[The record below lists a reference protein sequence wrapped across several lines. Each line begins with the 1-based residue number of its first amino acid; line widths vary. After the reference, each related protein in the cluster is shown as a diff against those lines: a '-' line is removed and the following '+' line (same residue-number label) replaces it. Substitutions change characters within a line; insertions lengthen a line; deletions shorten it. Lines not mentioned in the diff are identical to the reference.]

1 MVAFYKEVCI
11 IYGAEHP
18 LHILWLYN
26 FISGLVAQL
35 GERSVRIREVEGSN
49 PFGSTSNKASV
60 RSTIRSTVI
69 LIELRWIFLLLRRQ
83 LSAKM
88 KYAYARIIRA
98 PVHRRKRLE
107 QIALGGKKANV
118 LSRIIC

>member
-35 GERSVRIREVEGSN
+35 GERSVRIREVVGSN
-49 PFGSTSNKASV
+49 PI
-60 RSTIRSTVI
+60 RSTIS
-69 LIELRWIFLLLRRQ
+69 
-83 LSAKM
+83 
-88 KYAYARIIRA
+88 
-98 PVHRRKRLE
+98 PP
-107 QIALGGKKANV
+107 
-118 LSRIIC
+118 

>member
-35 GERSVRIREVEGSN
+35 GERSVRIREVVGSN
-49 PFGSTSNKASV
+49 P
-60 RSTIRSTVI
+60 IRSTKTT
-69 LIELRWIFLLLRRQ
+69 LDELK
-83 LSAKM
+83 SSM
-88 KYAYARIIRA
+88 
-98 PVHRRKRLE
+98 VTSE
-107 QIALGGKKANV
+107 
-118 LSRIIC
+118 

>member
-35 GERSVRIREVEGSN
+35 GERSVRIREVVGSN
-49 PFGSTSNKASV
+49 PI
-60 RSTIRSTVI
+60 RSTIKAKQYRC
-69 LIELRWIFLLLRRQ
+69 RRPE
-83 LSAKM
+83 
-88 KYAYARIIRA
+88 AYGINCFRA
-98 PVHRRKRLE
+98 F
-107 QIALGGKKANV
+107 
-118 LSRIIC
+118 

>member
-49 PFGSTSNKASV
+49 PF
-60 RSTIRSTVI
+60 RSTKTHRY
-69 LIELRWIFLLLRRQ
+69 ELFWFRNVFGLT
-83 LSAKM
+83 
-88 KYAYARIIRA
+88 
-98 PVHRRKRLE
+98 RKLPQR
-107 QIALGGKKANV
+107 
-118 LSRIIC
+118 

>member
-1 MVAFYKEVCI
+1 
-11 IYGAEHP
+11 
-18 LHILWLYN
+18 
-26 FISGLVAQL
+26 
-35 GERSVRIREVEGSN
+35 
-49 PFGSTSNKASV
+49 
-60 RSTIRSTVI
+60 
-69 LIELRWIFLLLRRQ
+69 LLRRQ

-107 QIALGGKKANV
+107 QIALEGKKANV

>member
-1 MVAFYKEVCI
+1 MVAFYKEGCI

-35 GERSVRIREVEGSN
+35 GERSVRIREVVGSN
-49 PFGSTSNKASV
+49 PI

-118 LSRIIC
+118 LSRIIY

>member
-35 GERSVRIREVEGSN
+35 GERSVRIREVVGSN
-49 PFGSTSNKASV
+49 PI

-69 LIELRWIFLLLRRQ
+69 LIEFRRQ

-107 QIALGGKKANV
+107 QIALEGKKANV